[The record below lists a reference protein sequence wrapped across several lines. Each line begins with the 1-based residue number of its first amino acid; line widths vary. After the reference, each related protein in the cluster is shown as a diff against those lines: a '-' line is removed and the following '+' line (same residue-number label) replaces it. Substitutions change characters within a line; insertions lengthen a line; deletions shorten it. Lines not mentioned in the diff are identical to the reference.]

1 MLLTLSKLIPSR
13 IAVSET
19 LLSGRIIFSE
29 VSSILTRID
38 PAITA
43 PAGSGSKSPIAEF
56 LNAYSAHDVT
66 LPELMIFVA
75 IHPEKASSSI
85 LVTYFRSMVSPSFL
99 PKTFVKIWPLSFL
112 RSKFPL
118 FMYFPY
124 QLLHSTSFTF
134 GNNVLGISISYTL

>member
-13 IAVSET
+13 IAVNET

-38 PAITA
+38 PAMTA
-43 PAGSGSKSPIAEF
+43 PSGSGFKSPIAEF

-85 LVTYFRSMVSPSFL
+85 SVAYFRSMVSPSFL
-99 PKTFVKIWPLSFL
+99 TKTFVKIWSLSFL
-112 RSKFPL
+112 RSTLPF
-118 FMYFPY
+118 FVYFP
-124 QLLHSTSFTF
+124 
-134 GNNVLGISISYTL
+134 

>member
-1 MLLTLSKLIPSR
+1 M
-13 IAVSET
+13 
-19 LLSGRIIFSE
+19 
-29 VSSILTRID
+29 
-38 PAITA
+38 TA
-43 PAGSGSKSPIAEF
+43 PAGSGFKSPIAEF

-85 LVTYFRSMVSPSFL
+85 VVAYFRSTASPSFL

-112 RSKFPL
+112 RSTLPL
-118 FMYFPY
+118 FAYFPY
-124 QLLHSTSFTF
+124 QLLHFTSFTF